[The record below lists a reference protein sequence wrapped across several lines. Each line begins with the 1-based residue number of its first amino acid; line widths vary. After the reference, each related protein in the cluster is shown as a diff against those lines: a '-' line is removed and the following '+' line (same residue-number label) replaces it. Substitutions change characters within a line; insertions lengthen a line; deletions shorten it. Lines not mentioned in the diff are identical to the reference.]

1 MENFNFETEIKN
13 ETWNSHTKKTG
24 NFGNLK
30 IYILKMKSY
39 IYTSM
44 FIYWYI
50 FNLTFKIKKKNK
62 KIFKENKN
70 QTKNVFSCNWRAKSM
85 LGRK

>member
-39 IYTSM
+39 IYIYTSM
-44 FIYWYI
+44 FMYWYI

-62 KIFKENKN
+62 KI
-70 QTKNVFSCNWRAKSM
+70 
-85 LGRK
+85 RKKK